1 MEIGKRA
8 STTEGE
14 TAGSGRSS
22 HYGSHGEKEIYD
34 FTRKAFPAWRTHASY
49 PFLVARS
56 MPLNGLTPWCLSA
69 SWYARR
75 TPTHAKT
82 KQPARCDRGAR
93 GCCTRPGLNVSRLYS
108 DARVFSTRPLSVPA
122 RCARLERDRKRDR
135 KRECTAAR
143 FPVPFFVRRW
153 KWRLER
159 DTPREQ
165 PIVSFVFLCRARDPA
180 SLLFVVYVGDMND
193 RYDKLGYSWIFVR
206 FGE

>member
-34 FTRKAFPAWRTHASY
+34 FTRKAFPAWRAHASY

-56 MPLNGLTPWCLSA
+56 MPLNGLTPWCLSV

-75 TPTHAKT
+75 TPTHDR
-82 KQPARCDRGAR
+82 PNSFARCDRDAR
-93 GCCTRPGLNVSRLYS
+93 GCCTQPGLNVSRLYS

-122 RCARLERDRKRDR
+122 RCVRLERE
-135 KRECTAAR
+135 RERTHRRA
-143 FPVPFFVRRW
+143 FPCPVFCRRW

-180 SLLFVVYVGDMND
+180 SLLFVVYVRLKIWTIDTT
-193 RYDKLGYSWIFVR
+193 S
-206 FGE
+206 